1 MESVG
6 VPGNQWVS
14 RKSRRETEP
23 RTPSNG
29 TDPSENMNPIDE
41 IKARVD
47 IVDVISKHVEL
58 KRSGRNF
65 KALCPFHTEK
75 TPSFVVFPDT
85 QTWRCFG
92 ACAEGGDI
100 YSFLMKKQGWDFAD
114 ALRALAEQTGVELI
128 PQTPQQIKRQEA
140 SAQLYELLNSA
151 TLYYMHLLRSAP
163 EAEAA
168 RDYVVERGLLPHTVE
183 QFQVGYALNQWNGA
197 RDFLRSKEYTDD
209 DMLAVGLLVEKQDT
223 GRRYDRFRGRLV
235 IPIRDL
241 RGRVVGFGARTLPTK
256 PRSAVEKPDAAPKY
270 INSPQTELFDKST
283 ILYGLDM
290 AKKGIREVG
299 QAIIVEGYMDVMQ
312 AQQSGC
318 ANVIAQMGTA
328 LTAPQL
334 RQLKRYTNRLI
345 LALDADAAGRKATL
359 RGLDIARQTLD
370 RKAEVI
376 FDPRGLVRQESRLQ
390 ADIRVA
396 ILPPGLDPDNLIRS
410 DAAAWIQLIET
421 ASPLVEY
428 IINAIA
434 TEVDPNDAKE
444 KSAAVARAMP
454 VIQDVSNAVER
465 DHYTQYLARRL
476 GVDERTLVTMAA
488 RPAPLGRGRVRP
500 RLQSATASS
509 RGTPRPPA
517 GDANESTPSPS
528 VTETQPHARPPSL
541 HSPKEL
547 YCLNQI
553 MTAPHIWRQVNR
565 TLLEHKLRPI
575 CAQDF
580 ADPQNHA
587 IFVAVQKLDPPDYSD
602 EADTIHQLQ
611 ESLDEALYA
620 RLHAIQAQHTPNP
633 NIPSEGIVSDP
644 VPPEKVTRYLA
655 STVLKMRVEEI
666 ERAKSESN
674 RALAEALSQDDS
686 AATGTYTQ
694 QVLELERRRLKID
707 QALSLISYLL
717 PSDRERQR

>member
-1 MESVG
+1 
-6 VPGNQWVS
+6 
-14 RKSRRETEP
+14 
-23 RTPSNG
+23 
-29 TDPSENMNPIDE
+29 MNPIDE

-290 AKKGIREVG
+290 AKKGIREAG
-299 QAIIVEGYMDVMQ
+299 QAIVVEGYMDVMQ
-312 AQQSGC
+312 ARQSGC
-318 ANVIAQMGTA
+318 TNVIAQMGTA

-334 RQLKRYTNRLI
+334 RQLKRYDNRLI

-370 RKAEVI
+370 RKVEVI

-421 ASPLVEY
+421 ASP
-428 IINAIA
+428 
-434 TEVDPNDAKE
+434 
-444 KSAAVARAMP
+444 
-454 VIQDVSNAVER
+454 
-465 DHYTQYLARRL
+465 
-476 GVDERTLVTMAA
+476 
-488 RPAPLGRGRVRP
+488 
-500 RLQSATASS
+500 
-509 RGTPRPPA
+509 
-517 GDANESTPSPS
+517 
-528 VTETQPHARPPSL
+528 
-541 HSPKEL
+541 
-547 YCLNQI
+547 
-553 MTAPHIWRQVNR
+553 
-565 TLLEHKLRPI
+565 
-575 CAQDF
+575 
-580 ADPQNHA
+580 
-587 IFVAVQKLDPPDYSD
+587 
-602 EADTIHQLQ
+602 
-611 ESLDEALYA
+611 
-620 RLHAIQAQHTPNP
+620 
-633 NIPSEGIVSDP
+633 
-644 VPPEKVTRYLA
+644 
-655 STVLKMRVEEI
+655 
-666 ERAKSESN
+666 
-674 RALAEALSQDDS
+674 
-686 AATGTYTQ
+686 
-694 QVLELERRRLKID
+694 
-707 QALSLISYLL
+707 
-717 PSDRERQR
+717 